1 MRATAPA
8 AVITVTANPGL
19 DLTYTLPDAIGR
31 DVEVWRATAS
41 TLEASGK
48 GVNVSRALH
57 AVGVPTCAVL
67 PAGGPTGRYLAEL
80 LDDDHVPHR
89 IVPQEGHTRVNTTA
103 LQPGGETVKMNGPG
117 AALTA
122 AEQEALL
129 SETRAALED
138 AGVRDGETWLAVSG
152 SLPPGATADLV
163 TELVRLAHAHGARCA
178 VDASGDALQA
188 ALRAHAD
195 LLAPNRDELGEVL
208 DIELGRSGLHE
219 VADLVASVSADT
231 GARLLISLGR
241 HGAMYADGPRVL
253 HATAGPLTPVNTAGA
268 GDALLAGWLSSTADA
283 DSRLAT
289 AVRWGR
295 SACLSPTT
303 VDSRP
308 GLRDTEPVTIERL
321 GRAGRAGDTRP
332 RGR

>member
-1 MRATAPA
+1 VRAAAPA

-19 DLTYTLPDAIGR
+19 DLTYTLPDDIGQ

-89 IVPQEGHTRVNTTA
+89 IVPQAGHTRVNTTA
-103 LQPGGETVKMNGPG
+103 LKPGGHTVKMNGPG

-122 AEQEALL
+122 AEQNALL

-138 AGVRDGETWLAVSG
+138 ARATNGETWLAVSG
-152 SLPPGATADLV
+152 SLPPGASADLV
-163 TELVRLAHAHGARCA
+163 TELVRLAHAHGAQCA
-178 VDASGDALQA
+178 VDASGDALRA
-188 ALRAHAD
+188 ALHAHAD
-195 LLAPNRDELGEVL
+195 LLAPNRDELGEVV
-208 DIELGRSGLHE
+208 DIDLRRSSLSE
-219 VADLVASVSADT
+219 VAGVVASVSGDT
-231 GARLLISLGR
+231 RARLLVSLGR
-241 HGAMYADGPRVL
+241 EGAMYVDGPCVL
-253 HATAGPLTPVNTAGA
+253 HATARPLTPVNTAGA

-303 VDSRP
+303 VDGRP
-308 GLRDTEPVTIERL
+308 GVRDNERITIERL
-321 GRAGRAGDTRP
+321 GRAASTWP
-332 RGR
+332 RD